1 MEKGKLLPR
10 GSDIGILRKLLL
22 ITSSRRLGVRVNK
35 PINLERL
42 ISEGQNRKHLQR
54 EIISPLEAL
63 HDHPL
68 VTTSSHFTPQKGKR
82 LK

>member
-1 MEKGKLLPR
+1 MERVKLLPR

-42 ISEGQNRKHLQR
+42 ISEGQNRKA
-54 EIISPLEAL
+54 P
-63 HDHPL
+63 P
-68 VTTSSHFTPQKGKR
+68 KGNHKPFGG
-82 LK
+82 LT